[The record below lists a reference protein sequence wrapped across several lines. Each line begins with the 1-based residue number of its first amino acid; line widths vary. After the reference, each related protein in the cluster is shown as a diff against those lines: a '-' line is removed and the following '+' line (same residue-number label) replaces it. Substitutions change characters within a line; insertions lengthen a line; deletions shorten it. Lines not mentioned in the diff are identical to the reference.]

1 MLSGSF
7 TWLADT
13 SNNGLDQTVNAFLFV
28 SVHHSKAKLGF
39 AIGPSA
45 KPNRQLAAK
54 PVFDKCCLV
63 PVLFGIPGVNAQ
75 SRKIA
80 GLAFRPARRRQKIL
94 RLVARRVAHAIQL
107 EPRYRPDICGSRSF
121 AYRIW
126 QVHFDETGHY
136 PAGDGHSLV
145 ARLRCIYGLSSR
157 RGVDRKSVV

>member
-1 MLSGSF
+1 MLYGSF
-7 TWLADT
+7 TRLADT

-54 PVFDKCCLV
+54 PVFDKCGFV

-80 GLAFRPARRRQKIL
+80 GLAFRPAPRRQKIL
-94 RLVARRVAHAIQL
+94 RLVARRVAHAIQF
-107 EPRYRPDICGSRSF
+107 EPRYRPDICRSRPFSHGSRP
-121 AYRIW
+121 
-126 QVHFDETGHY
+126 VPPDE
-136 PAGDGHSLV
+136 
-145 ARLRCIYGLSSR
+145 
-157 RGVDRKSVV
+157 